1 MTLFLIGGG
10 PSQAV
15 ASVLDDFVA
24 AVRSR
29 GNRIAIALLGSAA
42 EAGGFLDSYA
52 DPIIQ
57 RYAEALIEPIWLIDD
72 DEGPIQWPAEPERLA
87 GLVVAG
93 GWTPGYLD
101 ALTPQRELISKL
113 VRSGVPYLGWSAGAM
128 IVGRHAIVGGW
139 QHEGRRI
146 APEIAG
152 EGSTELVIR
161 DGLALIG
168 PAIETHADAQFLLGR
183 AMAAVQAGPARTV
196 AAIDEDTAL
205 IIDVASGRTQVAG
218 TGRVAWVGSE
228 GDAFH
233 VRYEPRR

>member
-1 MTLFLIGGG
+1 
-10 PSQAV
+10 
-15 ASVLDDFVA
+15 
-24 AVRSR
+24 
-29 GNRIAIALLGSAA
+29 
-42 EAGGFLDSYA
+42 
-52 DPIIQ
+52 
-57 RYAEALIEPIWLIDD
+57 
-72 DEGPIQWPAEPERLA
+72 
-87 GLVVAG
+87 
-93 GWTPGYLD
+93 
-101 ALTPQRELISKL
+101 
-113 VRSGVPYLGWSAGAM
+113 M